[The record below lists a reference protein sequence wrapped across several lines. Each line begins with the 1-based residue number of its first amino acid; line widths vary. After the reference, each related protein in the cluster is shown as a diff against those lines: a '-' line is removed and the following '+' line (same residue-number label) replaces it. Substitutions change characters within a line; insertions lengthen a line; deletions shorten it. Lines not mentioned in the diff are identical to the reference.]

1 MGSEGFGS
9 AMGKAGRDAAAVVD
23 VVAALV
29 DGFDPELMGPRDA
42 MDLVEVF
49 SRIEHLASAGVALAA
64 RRVAKTDLWSRRGGH
79 RSGAHWLAH
88 VTGMGVGDAVKLLQT
103 AEAVEHAPDT
113 REALR
118 AGAVSTR
125 QAKAIGR
132 AETVDPDAGKRLLAV
147 AATRSARE
155 LEDESARVV
164 RAAST
169 ESEAERVE
177 RVRRGRFF
185 RTWTDDDG
193 GHGSFCL
200 PPAEFTRF
208 MAALDAKK
216 ARVFEQARKAGRR
229 DHDDAYA
236 ADALVALAD
245 RPAGHTAADGDVS
258 DDAGHDDWSFAK
270 VIVRVD
276 AAALDRGE
284 LAAGEVCEIAG
295 RGPIPVTDAR
305 RMICH
310 DAFVAAISTNGV
322 EIHKVVHLG
331 RKATALQRT
340 ALEWLSAGECS
351 IEGCT
356 SPARLEIDH
365 VADWADTNVTRLGDL
380 TGPCGHHHD
389 LKTHHHYQ
397 FGPLLPS
404 GKRQLIPPDA
414 RRSSTR
420 HRRPGQTHR
429 PPNRARSTTHP
440 PPGPER
446 GPTPHPTR
454 ATSSTPAE
462 RGDYAARRPSTMVT
476 LRSA

>member
-9 AMGKAGRDAAAVVD
+9 AMGKAGRDATAAVD

-29 DGFDPELMGPRDA
+29 EGFDPEVMGPRDV
-42 MDLVEVF
+42 MDLVAVF

-64 RRVAKTDLWSRRGGH
+64 RRVAGTDLWRRRGGH
-79 RSGAHWLAH
+79 RSAAHWLAH
-88 VTGMGVGDAVKLLQT
+88 VTGMGVGDAVKLLET
-103 AEAVEHAPDT
+103 AEGVGGAPDT
-113 REALR
+113 RDALK
-118 AGAVSTR
+118 AGAVSVR

-132 AETVDPDAGKRLLAV
+132 AETADPDAGKRLLAE
-147 AATRSARE
+147 ATTKSAKE
-155 LEDESARVV
+155 LEDEAARVV
-164 RAAST
+164 RAASS
-169 ESEAERVE
+169 ESEGERAE

-193 GHGSFCL
+193 GHGAFCL

-208 MAALDAKK
+208 MASVESKK
-216 ARVFEQARKAGRR
+216 RTVFERARQAGLREN
-229 DHDDAYA
+229 DDAYA

-245 RPAGHTAADGDVS
+245 RPTRAADPDSGDER
-258 DDAGHDDWSFAK
+258 GEDWSFAK

-284 LAAGEVCEIAG
+284 LAPGEVCEIAG
-295 RGPIPVTDAR
+295 RGPIPVADAR
-305 RMICH
+305 KMIGH
-310 DAFVAAISTNGV
+310 DAFVAALSTHGT

-365 VADWADTNVTRLGDL
+365 LADWAHTKVTRLGDL

-389 LKTHHHYQ
+389 LKTHHHYR
-397 FGPLLPS
+397 FGPLLAS
-404 GKRQLIPPDA
+404 GKRQLLPPD
-414 RRSSTR
+414 
-420 HRRPGQTHR
+420 QTGSD
-429 PPNRARSTTHP
+429 PPPTSGSGPPPVEPSPISDATTARARTRDETTP
-440 PPGPER
+440 NQ
-446 GPTPHPTR
+446 
-454 ATSSTPAE
+454 
-462 RGDYAARRPSTMVT
+462 GDLFDTG
-476 LRSA
+476 